1 MDIAFVSSKA
11 QRTARLNGFTLIELL
26 VVIAIIALLVSIL
39 LPALTSA
46 RRSAWTVVCAS
57 NMKQMG
63 YGVTMYGN
71 DMKDPKFI
79 DVLFRPSP
87 AAPLISDMTRVPLIL
102 EEYLGGR
109 RVWEAADYT
118 GNTPPQDRR
127 RVDPSIQK
135 FFECPTAKG
144 IRSVRNPSNVQ
155 YLQSGARGFY
165 TWSPSELVPE
175 NQVRWNEY
183 WFNDSAPGS
192 NNGRSYGVAGVSFAK
207 MRNPNWVVWAIDALD
222 EFPRHQDREIK
233 LGDGSTS
240 GGRSGTNNL
249 LFGDTSVRL
258 MPYTEYYLKGDPYG
272 SYAQFWNWGH
282 LYPN

>member
-1 MDIAFVSSKA
+1 MDSGTSDR
-11 QRTARLNGFTLIELL
+11 QRLGRGFTLIELL

-39 LPALTSA
+39 LPALTGA

-63 YGVTMYGN
+63 YGITMYGN

-79 DVLFRPSP
+79 DVTFRPSP
-87 AAPLISDMTRVPLIL
+87 AAPLQSDMTRAPLLL

-109 RVWEAADYT
+109 RIWEAADYT

-127 RVDPSIQK
+127 RVDPTIQK

-144 IRSVRNPSNVQ
+144 VRSVRDPANVT
-155 YLQSGARGFY
+155 YLQSGNRGFY
-165 TWSPSELVPE
+165 TWSPAELVRE
-175 NQVRWNEY
+175 NQVRWSEY
-183 WFNDSAPGS
+183 WFNDYEPSTAH
-192 NNGRSYGVAGVSFAK
+192 GRPVGVAGVSFSK

-222 EFPRHQDREIK
+222 EFPRHQDRELK
-233 LGDGSTS
+233 TGTTSTIS
-240 GGRSGTNNL
+240 GRSGTNNL

-258 MPYTEYYLKGDPYG
+258 VPYSEYYLKGDPYG
-272 SYAQFWNWGH
+272 SDPTFWNWGH
-282 LYPN
+282 VYPN